1 MTKIATD
8 AGRGSIDPQTTTEG
22 PWDVDWSNELRR
34 RQEGVDE
41 VSDLLLRKRK
51 SRHLARK
58 RDISR
63 SRAAHV
69 LKYGDAEVPD
79 SEVL

>member
-1 MTKIATD
+1 MTEITTD
-8 AGRGSIDPQTTTEG
+8 AGRSTIDPQSTTEG
-22 PWDVDWSNELRR
+22 PWDVDWSNEVRR
-34 RQEGVDE
+34 REEGVDE

-69 LKYGDAEVPD
+69 LKIGDAEVAD
-79 SEVL
+79 EVVL